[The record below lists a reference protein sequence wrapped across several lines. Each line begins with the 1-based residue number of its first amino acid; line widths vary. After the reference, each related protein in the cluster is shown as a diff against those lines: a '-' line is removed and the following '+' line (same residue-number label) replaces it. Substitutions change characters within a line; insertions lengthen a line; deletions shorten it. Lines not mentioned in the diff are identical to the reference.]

1 MSPETVSLL
10 ALGLTLITTIGVFV
24 EKAFGGGNKLSNRF
38 ATHEK
43 ETLLAITKLQD
54 AFYARCDTN
63 NENHRVGFEA
73 ITANIHALQL
83 GFLEF
88 RAKMAEEYMRRD
100 SYYKASEEIKADFKT
115 KHDELK
121 SDMKTAFARVEG
133 TLSNMSQAIEA
144 GRKQVTNQRK
154 EH

>member
-10 ALGLTLITTIGVFV
+10 ALGLTVITTIGVLI
-24 EKAFGGGNKLSNRF
+24 EKAFGGGNRLSNRF

-73 ITANIHALQL
+73 MSANIHALQI

-88 RAKMAEEYMRRD
+88 RAKMAEEYMKSD
-100 SYYKASEEIKADFKT
+100 SYYKASEGIKQDFKS
-115 KHDELK
+115 KNDELK
-121 SDMKTAFARVEG
+121 SDMKEGFARLEK
-133 TLSNMSQAIEA
+133 TLSDITQSIEA
-144 GRKQVTNQRK
+144 GRKATTQRK